1 MRPLRLS
8 AGAAR
13 PATGTL
19 EAVITHSK
27 ASLSII
33 SETHAAADVSAVLGL
48 EPTTTAEIGDRKAL
62 SGLPRKY
69 SLWVLDAPAPAGRDD
84 LDPIEAL
91 AQLLRGKASALETLR
106 ENYTTEIVYGGFSD
120 SSQGSFV
127 FPASVMADLGALG
140 CDLLGTA
147 YLDEPEYDTPSVRE
161 EAALPVIAGRENEF
175 EAAFARAQHIV
186 AAAPGFRDL
195 TLSRGIETPN
205 HYLLLIEWDSLE
217 AHETGFR
224 GSPAYAEWSA
234 LLHHFYEPF
243 PEVRHFAEIA
253 RLRG

>member
-1 MRPLRLS
+1 M
-8 AGAAR
+8 
-13 PATGTL
+13 
-19 EAVITHSK
+19 ITHSK

-33 SETHAAADVSAVLGL
+33 SETHPAADVSGILGL
-48 EPTTTAEIGDRKAL
+48 EPSRTAEIGDRKSL

-69 SLWVLDAPAPAGRDD
+69 SLWVLDAPTQRGDS
-84 LDPIEAL
+84 DPLESL
-91 AQLLRGKASALETLR
+91 AELLRGKAEALRGLR

-120 SSQGSFV
+120 SGQGSFV
-127 FPASVMADLGALG
+127 FPASAMADLGVLG
-140 CDLLGTA
+140 CDFLGTV

-161 EAALPVIAGRENEF
+161 EVVLPVIAGRETEF
-175 EAAFARAQHIV
+175 EAAFGAAKHIV
-186 AAAPGFRDL
+186 SEAPGFRDL

-205 HYLLLIEWDSLE
+205 YYLLLIEWDSLE

>member
-1 MRPLRLS
+1 M
-8 AGAAR
+8 
-13 PATGTL
+13 
-19 EAVITHSK
+19 ITYSK
-27 ASLSII
+27 ASLSVI

-48 EPTTTAEIGDRKAL
+48 EPTTTAEIGDRKAR

-69 SLWVLDAPAPAGRDD
+69 SLWVLDASDD
-84 LDPIEAL
+84 DAADGGSFDSLEIL
-91 AQLLRGKASALETLR
+91 ADLLRGKEAALATLR
-106 ENYTTEIVYGGFSD
+106 ENYSTNIVYGGFSD
-120 SSQGSFV
+120 SSQGGFV
-127 FPASVMADLGALG
+127 FPAALMADLGALG
-140 CDLLGTA
+140 CDFLGTA

-161 EAALPVIAGRENEF
+161 EVVLPVIVGREEEF
-175 EAAFARAQHIV
+175 EAAFSRAQHIV

-234 LLHHFYEPF
+234 LLHHFYEPM
-243 PEVRHFAEIA
+243 PEVRHYTELA

>member
-1 MRPLRLS
+1 
-8 AGAAR
+8 
-13 PATGTL
+13 
-19 EAVITHSK
+19 VITHSK

-33 SETHAAADVSAVLGL
+33 SETHPAADVSAVLGL
-48 EPTTTAEIGDRKAL
+48 EPSRTAEIGDRKSL

-69 SLWVLDAPAPAGRDD
+69 SLWVLDEPSGRGDS
-84 LDPIEAL
+84 DPLESL
-91 AQLLRGKASALETLR
+91 AELLRGKAPALSELR

-120 SSQGSFV
+120 SGQGSFV
-127 FPASVMADLGALG
+127 FPAGVMADLGVLG
-140 CDLLGTA
+140 CDFLGTA
-147 YLDEPEYDTPSVRE
+147 YLDEPEYDTPGVRE
-161 EAALPVIAGRENEF
+161 EVVLPVVAGREAEF
-175 EAAFARAQHIV
+175 ELAFGTAQQIV
-186 AAAPGFRDL
+186 AAAPGFREL

-217 AHETGFR
+217 AHETTFR

-243 PEVRHFAEIA
+243 PEVRHFTELT

>member
-1 MRPLRLS
+1 M
-8 AGAAR
+8 
-13 PATGTL
+13 
-19 EAVITHSK
+19 ITHSK
-27 ASLSII
+27 ASLSVI

-48 EPTTTAEIGDRKAL
+48 EPTTTAEIGDRKSL

-69 SLWVLDAPAPAGRDD
+69 SLWVLDAPTPAGRDD
-84 LDPIEAL
+84 LDPIGAL
-91 AQLLRGKASALETLR
+91 AELLRDKAPALETLR
-106 ENYTTEIVYGGFSD
+106 EHYTTEIVYGGFSD
-120 SSQGSFV
+120 SGQGSFV
-127 FPASVMADLGALG
+127 FPAKVMADLGALG

-161 EAALPVIAGRENEF
+161 EVVLPVVAGREDEF
-175 EAAFARAQHIV
+175 ERAFSTAQHIV

-195 TLSRGIETPN
+195 TLSRGLETPN

-243 PEVRHFAEIA
+243 PTVSHYTEVA